1 MSKFEKIYKEAVTN
15 VMATGNNQ
23 TTQTTINPDV
33 IKSSPLTDLKISPQ
47 DFQRIKQKLQKNLPN
62 VQNIDQLFRILA
74 NTDEENATTKTKTQP
89 EDQENNGQTGGQ
101 NLTLD
106 KVQKQQA
113 PTSNAATRP
122 LV

>member
-23 TTQTTINPDV
+23 TTQTTSNSDA
-33 IKSSPLTDLKISPQ
+33 IKASVLTDLKINPQ
-47 DFQRIKQKLQKNLPN
+47 DFQKIKQKLQQNLPN
-62 VQNIDQLFRILA
+62 VQNVDQLFRLLA
-74 NTDEENATTKTKTQP
+74 NTDEENATTKTTNKP
-89 EDQENNGQTGGQ
+89 EDQQNKGQTSGQ
-101 NLTLD
+101 NPTLD
-106 KVQKQQA
+106 MVQKQQA